1 MDTRLPFGGKSALAI
16 FNRIT
21 QTVKGMMIRWSYN
34 LIVAYLDNF
43 LIISNSK
50 DKSQAFYDFLAALLL
65 DLDFQ
70 LTGTK
75 LVPPAQFNFLGVE
88 INSLT
93 MSLSLPAGKFST
105 FGEVIT
111 EFLGWKRAS
120 KLQLQHPA
128 GKLNCACKPINEG
141 HTFLRFTLG
150 LMNTLLC
157 PVLSCHLTTKFHRK

>member
-1 MDTRLPFGGKSALAI
+1 
-16 FNRIT
+16 
-21 QTVKGMMIRWSYN
+21 MIRWSYN
-34 LIVAYLDNF
+34 LIVAYLHDF

-50 DKSQAFYDFLAALLL
+50 DESQAFYDCLAALLL

-70 LTGTK
+70 VSGTK

-93 MSLSLPAGKFST
+93 MTLSLPVGKFSA

-120 KLQLQHPA
+120 KLQLQHLA
-128 GKLNCACKPINEG
+128 GKLNCAYKPIYES

-150 LMNTLLC
+150 LMSTLLC
-157 PVLSCHLTTKFHRK
+157 PVLSCRLTTKFHRK